1 MNTSA
6 ADEAA
11 DFFSLSKKVT
21 MDKKLV
27 WVGGGIVLAVAI
39 VAALSVLFASQ
50 PSFRGT
56 LYAEPFPPAED
67 FSLKKADGSEF
78 HLSDQ
83 KGKVVLLFFGYTA
96 CPDVCPTTLAEMKLV
111 MEKLGDTGR
120 DVQVVFVSVDP
131 DRDTSEKMQTYVEHF
146 NPSFLGLSGT
156 IQELEPVWND
166 YSITREAVESDSAF
180 GVIINHTARVFLV
193 DPQGNMRLTFAYQT
207 PVEDIVH
214 DIRLVLEQE
223 Q

>member
-1 MNTSA
+1 
-6 ADEAA
+6 
-11 DFFSLSKKVT
+11 
-21 MDKKLV
+21 MDKKLI
-27 WVGGGIVLAVAI
+27 WTGGVILLIVVI
-39 VAALSVLFASQ
+39 AATLSFFFAKP

-56 LYAEPFPPAED
+56 LYAEPFPLAAD
-67 FSLKKADGSEF
+67 FVLTQADGTQF
-78 HLSDQ
+78 RLSDQ
-83 KGKVVLLFFGYTA
+83 KGKVVLLFFGYTS
-96 CPDVCPTTLAEMKLV
+96 CPDVCPTTLAEMKMVLD
-111 MEKLGDTGR
+111 KLGDASK

-146 NPSFLGLSGT
+146 NPAFIGLSGS
-156 IQELEPVWND
+156 IQELEPIWAD

-193 DPQGNMRLTFAYQT
+193 DPQGNMHLTFAYQT

-214 DIRLVLEQE
+214 DIHLVLEQV

>member
-1 MNTSA
+1 
-6 ADEAA
+6 
-11 DFFSLSKKVT
+11 
-21 MDKKLV
+21 MDKKLM
-27 WVGGGIVLAVAI
+27 WVGGGIFLVVAI
-39 VAALSVLFASQ
+39 VAALAVIFARE

-56 LYAEPFPPAED
+56 LYAEPFPPAAE
-67 FSLKKADGSEF
+67 FSLKKADGTEF

-83 KGKVVLLFFGYTA
+83 KGKVVLLFFGYTS
-96 CPDVCPTTLAEMKLV
+96 CPDVCPTTLAEMKQV
-111 MEKLGDTGR
+111 FDQLGD
-120 DVQVVFVSVDP
+120 DSKAVQVVFVSVDP

-146 NPSFLGLSGT
+146 HPSFLGLSGT
-156 IQELEPVWND
+156 IQELEPIWND

-214 DIRLVLEQE
+214 DIHLVLEQE
-223 Q
+223 K

>member
-1 MNTSA
+1 
-6 ADEAA
+6 
-11 DFFSLSKKVT
+11 
-21 MDKKLV
+21 MDKKLMM
-27 WVGGGIVLAVAI
+27 VGGGIFIVITI
-39 VAALSVLFASQ
+39 VAALSVMFAGQ

-56 LYAEPFPPAED
+56 LYAEPFPSAAE
-67 FSLKKADGSEF
+67 FSLKKADGTEF

-83 KGKVVLLFFGYTA
+83 KGKVVLLFFGYTS

-111 MEKLGDTGR
+111 MDKLGETSK

-146 NPSFLGLSGT
+146 HPTFLGLSGT
-156 IQELEPVWND
+156 IQELEPIWND

-207 PVEDIVH
+207 PVDDIVH
-214 DIRLVLEQE
+214 DIHLVLEQK

>member
-1 MNTSA
+1 MSDAGVDA
-6 ADEAA
+6 AGRARRVR
-11 DFFSLSKKVT
+11 LT
-21 MDKKLV
+21 
-27 WVGGGIVLAVAI
+27 VGVLLAGIALLLGLFVRQFVAPERLDPRWLRDHG
-39 VAALSVLFASQ
+39 AVLFDTPRPLARQ
-50 PSFRGT
+50 QLQDQDGHAF
-56 LYAEPFPPAED
+56 
-67 FSLKKADGSEF
+67 DGSGF
-78 HLSDQ
+78 A
-83 KGKVVLLFFGYTA
+83 GRWNVLFFGFTH